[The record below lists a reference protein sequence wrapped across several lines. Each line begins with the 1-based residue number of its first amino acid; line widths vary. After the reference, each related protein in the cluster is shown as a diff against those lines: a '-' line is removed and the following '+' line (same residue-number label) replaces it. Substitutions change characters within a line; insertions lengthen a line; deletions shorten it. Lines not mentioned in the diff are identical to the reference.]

1 MMLMV
6 MMMVQSDDGDDEDGR
21 AEMVAEK
28 LNFKIFRQ
36 DVSTK
41 CTI

>member
-6 MMMVQSDDGDDEDGR
+6 MMMVQSDDGDDDGS
-21 AEMVAEK
+21 AEMIAEK
-28 LNFKIFRQ
+28 LNVKIFRQ